1 MPRPFTIDF
10 DSESVAFTCT
20 QYYTCDDLLDSREFC
35 FASTRLGRFW
45 SQPVTS
51 FQFWGF
57 GSHSYVYCLAQR
69 ADLNADSIQD
79 RYQAL
84 DFSAERLEYCSR
96 SETVIMA
103 VHYATTAVND
113 LRSPQMNPHSWNFP
127 LHGLPDAGSEATEA
141 QWLVVAKSGSEIGSN
156 LNRTEPDAR
165 SGSAFEQEQGLAL
178 APHQGHRPQLV
189 DADRLRA
196 LSSGELDSPRKPHT
210 QSRPRMRATSCVQGV
225 WQRRSQCCI
234 QAQST
239 AEQSL
244 EGPRMALRF
253 RRAVEVLDIANGRL
267 LQVRELLAKRPI
279 APDARVPAP
288 RARCLFRNR
297 LSLLVQRG
305 RSLALGSRR
314 KPHTQS
320 CPRMRATSCVRGVRQ
335 QPLRYTSQLRSMRR
349 ESDASALPVRVHV
362 LRAYPLGT
370 PTAAC
375 SGKPAQV
382 LLHGPCTAHTLTA
395 SYHQPAQESSLR
407 SSLAASPPPSC
418 MLDVE
423 GRCVQFGVRT
433 RVNAEPNALNA
444 ERAFRFKVRHVPEPD
459 ARQPSSNAASAPGR
473 TPFTLPVDLGYTSL
487 APTNRT
493 DFGQRFLA
501 PDLFPAASIRATG
514 QYSQSWL
521 PQFSHEASMPGYG
534 NSGQPAWDDFGASF
548 DDSRSIPTRPP
559 STDSDPGDFFEG
571 YNFHEMPTRPSS
583 SSSQFFDDG
592 YGIDALMDEI
602 RSAPASSIYS
612 EDAGSS
618 RYCSSHD
625 SRPVSVAPLSI
636 PGSPPSVSVEIQS
649 WDGTD
654 WRKQS
659 PQTVFISGPEH
670 DLAGEAPDMDSR
682 LGWAWKPSGLKWLDD
697 DVTSEVVEFPAGINL
712 TDKQK
717 VYAVHRVKGCPS
729 QFPFYRK
736 RTAFLV
742 DFTTMHDLPADAT
755 VDQLIRSQDSHS
767 YGGSTGSRN
776 GVDAKLP
783 GSFFGLSG
791 EEKISCRRATP
802 SCSGVVACESLDPV
816 FLNEER
822 RELDPEPAAK
832 LVAATL
838 RTREMQDDTD
848 VGRTL
853 AFYHSLQR
861 WHCNGVR
868 ADGERCDGSIS
879 VRKLRMPDRGKNH
892 ILLCS
897 KREDALMA
905 SSFHSQARI
914 LDHVPEDLLLRA
926 MSGEPIHDAPDTE
939 DKCPRVVSGRTGG
952 KGKAQCPFN
961 HHKGGLPYIAKV
973 RTVSCSAKM
982 HIFCPSESLHPE
994 LARMAVVVPSPA
1006 SGHTHPP
1013 PPANK
1018 CTPAV
1023 AERYRECVRRIG
1035 LGATVAKV
1043 ENAET
1048 TKALL
1053 DGKTPG
1059 LFHPGL
1065 ISRDTKTRLVQQVKA
1080 ELNGVPGDA
1089 TGKTT
1094 RQQVASY
1101 LSEQETLSDEKR
1113 FLHSSISRDGKRI
1126 IFGAHHKLLCFIH
1139 HLRTL
1144 DCDTTFKPVAGE
1156 MQIFEINGWLAGIK
1170 ESITVLRVWMEVHD
1184 RAAYKAV
1191 WEEILRLVLKLTRK
1205 QLKFKGLH
1213 KGGKVLGLN
1222 SDMEAAPLLGLADA
1236 FAPTVDIE
1244 SHLLLYI
1251 LRLCYTHYNRG
1262 VPELLHLSPADRKRI
1277 SDVRYLKTPEEV
1289 EVFKVWI
1296 PTLPDP
1302 QGVIK
1307 RMPILPLPWYTPLAL
1322 NHGLGWWDHKLMHRW
1337 LLPGFIH
1344 CLSKIPLEQWNTMEA
1359 TTNLGEAQ
1367 HAWNNSQTGISMGII
1382 ESFRK
1387 YEELDIRRA
1396 QEIEGRMSTGLSRN
1410 SGNEVTDRF
1419 ADRTARRTRALDKGK
1434 RAHVADATVVS
1445 VQAELSETKEELK
1458 AARADA
1464 KAERSDE
1471 ATGRV
1476 RELEHAV
1483 NALAEK
1489 LKLAKAEAKS
1499 NSSGRAQ
1506 PKRGAAAPIATVA
1519 SDQANSPQP
1528 APDAPT
1534 AHATPTSISAPI
1546 PQPTSDT
1553 VVGASTPRRTSRKRP
1568 NPHSAVDTSS
1578 LPGPSSGKRQK
1589 TLTDPLANWEMEDP
1603 DTKERLTGHEWVRRF
1618 PNEFERCYKKT
1629 HRDYV
1634 NYLAQSATV

>member
-1 MPRPFTIDF
+1 MLSIDNQLI
-10 DSESVAFTCT
+10 E
-20 QYYTCDDLLDSREFC
+20 
-35 FASTRLGRFW
+35 
-45 SQPVTS
+45 
-51 FQFWGF
+51 
-57 GSHSYVYCLAQR
+57 AQR
-69 ADLNADSIQD
+69 RVGVKSERRGVVDEDVRHLMAKVRRLMAQTRQNPKWGSSLIRDCGYAQ
-79 RYQAL
+79 QF
-84 DFSAERLEYCSR
+84 FSFIPPPSPTPPPP
-96 SETVIMA
+96 SS
-103 VHYATTAVND
+103 TAVND

-141 QWLVVAKSGSEIGSN
+141 QWQ
-156 LNRTEPDAR
+156 D
-165 SGSAFEQEQGLAL
+165 
-178 APHQGHRPQLV
+178 
-189 DADRLRA
+189 
-196 LSSGELDSPRKPHT
+196 
-210 QSRPRMRATSCVQGV
+210 
-225 WQRRSQCCI
+225 WQ
-234 QAQST
+234 
-239 AEQSL
+239 
-244 EGPRMALRF
+244 
-253 RRAVEVLDIANGRL
+253 
-267 LQVRELLAKRPI
+267 
-279 APDARVPAP
+279 
-288 RARCLFRNR
+288 
-297 LSLLVQRG
+297 
-305 RSLALGSRR
+305 
-314 KPHTQS
+314 
-320 CPRMRATSCVRGVRQ
+320 
-335 QPLRYTSQLRSMRR
+335 
-349 ESDASALPVRVHV
+349 
-362 LRAYPLGT
+362 
-370 PTAAC
+370 
-375 SGKPAQV
+375 
-382 LLHGPCTAHTLTA
+382 
-395 SYHQPAQESSLR
+395 
-407 SSLAASPPPSC
+407 
-418 MLDVE
+418 
-423 GRCVQFGVRT
+423 
-433 RVNAEPNALNA
+433 
-444 ERAFRFKVRHVPEPD
+444 
-459 ARQPSSNAASAPGR
+459 QPSSNAASAPGR

-1244 SHLLLYI
+1244 SVRTAIAGDPQHLLL
-1251 LRLCYTHYNRG
+1251 G

>member
-1 MPRPFTIDF
+1 MDDPAPGTAHIPAPALVLDDDDTAEGATGCTRGVRGRKEAGGGLDVYGGVPHARTKRTKAQKHAQSGANKGRRFGKVVDGVDCCYHVAAGEGFELGERWRNNHDVRAYLAAKPPDILFPRTADVQCLPLPDAMQVDADCLVSRPPMCPVFEETGEC
-10 DSESVAFTCT
+10 SE
-20 QYYTCDDLLDSREFC
+20 
-35 FASTRLGRFW
+35 
-45 SQPVTS
+45 P
-51 FQFWGF
+51 
-57 GSHSYVYCLAQR
+57 
-69 ADLNADSIQD
+69 
-79 RYQAL
+79 AL
-84 DFSAERLEYCSR
+84 DFELVQDTNKLTRSALTNA
-96 SETVIMA
+96 ETNRVSGHTLKLLRTTKYPFPITTTYQKELPA
-103 VHYATTAVND
+103 VEVGTTNVK
-113 LRSPQMNPHSWNFP
+113 STP
-127 LHGLPDAGSEATEA
+127 GAGA
-141 QWLVVAKSGSEIGSN
+141 LVF
-156 LNRTEPDAR
+156 TEPD
-165 SGSAFEQEQGLAL
+165 QEDDEGAIP
-178 APHQGHRPQLV
+178 A
-189 DADRLRA
+189 
-196 LSSGELDSPRKPHT
+196 
-210 QSRPRMRATSCVQGV
+210 ATTPV
-225 WQRRSQCCI
+225 
-234 QAQST
+234 
-239 AEQSL
+239 
-244 EGPRMALRF
+244 
-253 RRAVEVLDIANGRL
+253 
-267 LQVRELLAKRPI
+267 
-279 APDARVPAP
+279 
-288 RARCLFRNR
+288 
-297 LSLLVQRG
+297 
-305 RSLALGSRR
+305 
-314 KPHTQS
+314 
-320 CPRMRATSCVRGVRQ
+320 
-335 QPLRYTSQLRSMRR
+335 
-349 ESDASALPVRVHV
+349 ALPAANEEPVIPAR
-362 LRAYPLGT
+362 
-370 PTAAC
+370 PTAAAEATAAKPDADEIIAQRTAGAAPPDAVDGRVRFREKNRLDWA
-375 SGKPAQV
+375 GKTYLATLTTVGNLPFRRLCVPYGADITCGETGLATSV
-382 LLHGPCTAHTLTA
+382 VSDSKEESRGPSYDATPRSALSALLDNANRLVKIVRGMSRALGAVPVTVKLCTGVKDGRNTAHKLMPWLGPEFGADSSVA
-395 SYHQPAQESSLR
+395 SVRMRQQRYTK
-407 SSLAASPPPSC
+407 LADWAHIK
-418 MLDVE
+418 
-423 GRCVQFGVRT
+423 GCVDAVR
-433 RVNAEPNALNA
+433 
-444 ERAFRFKVRHVPEPD
+444 
-459 ARQPSSNAASAPGR
+459 AREA
-473 TPFTLPVDLGYTSL
+473 DE
-487 APTNRT
+487 
-493 DFGQRFLA
+493 DH
-501 PDLFPAASIRATG
+501 LFPAASIRATG

-559 STDSDPGDFFEG
+559 STDSDPGDFFDG
-571 YNFHEMPTRPSS
+571 YN
-583 SSSQFFDDG
+583 
-592 YGIDALMDEI
+592 IDALMDEI

-618 RYCSSHD
+618 R
-625 SRPVSVAPLSI
+625 
-636 PGSPPSVSVEIQS
+636 PPSVSVEIQS

-659 PQTVFISGPEH
+659 PQTVFISAPEH

-717 VYAVHRVKGCPS
+717 
-729 QFPFYRK
+729 
-736 RTAFLV
+736 
-742 DFTTMHDLPADAT
+742 
-755 VDQLIRSQDSHS
+755 DSHS

-822 RELDPEPAAK
+822 RELDPEPAAR

-848 VGRTL
+848 PNR
-853 AFYHSLQR
+853 FYHSLQR

-868 ADGERCDGSIS
+868 ADGEHCDGSIS

-905 SSFHSQARI
+905 SSFHSQAQI

-973 RTVSCSAKM
+973 RT
-982 HIFCPSESLHPE
+982 SLHPE

-1244 SHLLLYI
+1244 SVRTAIAGRLVGLAWPNGLPRKSEFEFGWGGLVRLGLGWAWACAQSQPEFTLARYI
-1251 LRLCYTHYNRG
+1251 YLSLSSPHALRNIRPGIPVVGIDGEIAHKFTYRDLWAVVRAVIVSVAAGNSRVGAHVRYHWSDGQAAQPAEWLAKPTDWLASQLAGLGLGLPPKSKPKPKQANWRGRKPFGQAKKG
-1262 VPELLHLSPADRKRI
+1262 VPELLHLSPAHRKRI

-1307 RMPILPLPWYTPLAL
+1307 R
-1322 NHGLGWWDHKLMHRW
+1322 WWDHKLMHRW

-1367 HAWNNSQTGISMGII
+1367 HAWNNSQTGISMGVI

-1471 ATGRV
+1471 AAGRV
-1476 RELEHAV
+1476 RELETAV

-1499 NSSGRAQ
+1499 NSSGRAR

-1519 SDQANSPQP
+1519 SDQANSPQT
-1528 APDAPT
+1528 APDTPT
-1534 AHATPTSISAPI
+1534 VHATPTTIQAPI
-1546 PQPTSDT
+1546 PQPASGA
-1553 VVGASTPRRTSRKRP
+1553 VVGASTLRRTSRKRP
-1568 NPHSAVDTSS
+1568 NPHSAIDASS

-1589 TLTDPLANWEMEDP
+1589 MLTDPLANWEMEDP
-1603 DTKERLTGHEWVRRF
+1603 DTMERLTGHEWVRRF
-1618 PNEFERCYKKT
+1618 PDEFEKCYKKT

-1634 NYLAQSATV
+1634 NYLAQSATL